1 MWREGEEGGGE
12 LSVSRKRPDD
22 SSRTCHPFI
31 EHTLP
36 YFTLSHITHNAHST
50 LHTLSMSDDSRC
62 VRQRTEDTDSNES
75 AESKWVLITNCV
87 ESAPGDIQRYM
98 IKDHELPPI
107 MKERMERNANRGKY
121 DYAVYEDELE
131 ALDELLEEEDL
142 EEDENGELL
151 QAIYDFLLKD
161 VCQDRYLLKP
171 PTEARAIEYT
181 ITISPS

>member
-1 MWREGEEGGGE
+1 
-12 LSVSRKRPDD
+12 
-22 SSRTCHPFI
+22 
-31 EHTLP
+31 
-36 YFTLSHITHNAHST
+36 
-50 LHTLSMSDDSRC
+50 
-62 VRQRTEDTDSNES
+62 
-75 AESKWVLITNCV
+75 
-87 ESAPGDIQRYM
+87 
-98 IKDHELPPI
+98 

-181 ITISPS
+181 ITISPSWKLELDMSPNTQK